1 MMKKRMLALLLALAL
16 LLPSLPLAAQA
27 EAPETGEEDAQYPDE
42 LIVGHP
48 TEMRGDFF
56 TEMFG
61 NNTADIDVRSLIHG
75 YNLVNWDQNQGVY
88 VFDPTVVTETRV
100 MEDAEGNRTYFL
112 AIADDLYYSDGTH
125 ITAWDYAFSLL
136 LMMAPEMEEIGAKI
150 YRAEHILGYREYITG
165 QYSALTGVN
174 VLSDY
179 QLAITLDKEFLPFF
193 FETGLFLCVPYP
205 IHVIAPGCRVY
216 DDGLGIYIGNEDQ
229 TIAQPI
235 FTAEL
240 LQKTILDPETGYNSH
255 PAVVSGPY
263 ILKSFD
269 GLTAHFEINPYYKGT
284 WVQELPAAWNDDIS
298 ADEDDM
304 LDEDEALDE
313 YEEESQELPLNYT
326 PVIDEENGEI
336 LYYVAHPQIPKIAF
350 SVVKSEDVPQ
360 LFADGE
366 LHLVNKLVYGPAI
379 TEMMQNMEETE
390 ARAQPYPR
398 LGMTFLTFTC
408 DWPTVR
414 EKEVRQAIAWC
425 MDRDALTL
433 EYCQGYGLRTDGYY
447 GIEKWEYMLVSQQ
460 IDPPVHLL
468 ESGQTIP
475 ESQAGF
481 ENLYA
486 RNDAEYDEMIEAWN
500 ALSLDQLTPYTV
512 DLDAANT
519 LLNQAG
525 WTLNRDGEPY
535 RPGVDEVR
543 CKLIDGEL
551 IALDLKMMYPE
562 GNRIVDTIQENF
574 IDHLNAVGILL
585 TLVPATMDDLL
596 TSYYRETERTTDMI
610 YLGTNFHVV
619 VDPSITYSA
628 DTQLAHERWNNTFSD
643 DEELYQRA
651 VEMRK
656 THPGDLYGYIT
667 KWIAFQERYN
677 EVLPAIPIYT
687 NIYFDFNVPYLQNY
701 YITAHVTWGQ
711 AIVESYFGETVEA
724 VEDEE
729 DIDLDGDDE
738 ALFFDD

>member
-1 MMKKRMLALLLALAL
+1 MKQRLLTLLLALAI
-16 LLPSLPLAAQA
+16 LLPALPLAAQA
-27 EAPETGEEDAQYPDE
+27 EAPETGKDTIEYPDE

-75 YNLVNWDQNQGVY
+75 YNLVNWDQNQGEY

-112 AIADDLYYSDGTH
+112 AIANDLSYSDGTR

-179 QLAITLDKEFLPFF
+179 QMAITLDKEYLPFF

-205 IHVIAPGCRVY
+205 IHIIAPGCRVY
-216 DDGLGIYIGNEDQ
+216 DDGLGIYIGNRDQ
-229 TIAQPI
+229 SISEPL

-269 GLTAHFEINPYYKGT
+269 GVTAHFEANPYYKGT
-284 WVQELPAAWNDDIS
+284 WVQELPAPWGEEPVEEEGETLAE
-298 ADEDDM
+298 EDAI
-304 LDEDEALDE
+304 EDEKP
-313 YEEESQELPLNYT
+313 ELPANYT
-326 PVIDEENGEI
+326 PVTDEESGEI
-336 LYYVAHPQIPKIAF
+336 RYYLAHPQIQKIAF
-350 SVVKSEDVPQ
+350 SAVNSEEVSQ
-360 LFADGE
+360 QIADGE
-366 LHLVNKLVYGPAI
+366 LHLINKLVYGPAI
-379 TEMMQNMEETE
+379 SEMMQNTEETN
-390 ARAQPYPR
+390 ARVQTYPR
-398 LGMTFLTFTC
+398 LGMTFLTFSC
-408 DWPTVR
+408 DWPTVS

-425 MDRDALTL
+425 MDRDALTQ

-447 GIEKWEYMLVSQQ
+447 GLEKWEYMLVSQQ

-468 ESGQTIP
+468 ESGETIP

-486 RNDAEYDEMIEAWN
+486 HNDAEYDEMIAAWQE
-500 ALSLDQLTPYTV
+500 LSLEQLTPYAV
-512 DLDAANT
+512 DLDAANN

-525 WTLNRDGEPY
+525 WTLNRDGEAY

-543 CKLIDGEL
+543 CKMIDGEL
-551 IALDLKMMYPE
+551 VALDLKMMYPE
-562 GNRIVDTIQENF
+562 GNRIVDTLQENF

-585 TLVPATMDDLL
+585 TLVPTSMDDLL
-596 TSYYRETERTTDMI
+596 TSYYRETERSTDMI

-687 NIYFDFNVPYLQNY
+687 NIYFDFHVPYLQNY
-701 YITAHVTWGQ
+701 NITAHVTWGQ
-711 AIVESYFGETVEA
+711 AIVESYFGEAVEEA
-724 VEDEE
+724 EDEE
-729 DIDLDGDDE
+729 NSDVEADDE